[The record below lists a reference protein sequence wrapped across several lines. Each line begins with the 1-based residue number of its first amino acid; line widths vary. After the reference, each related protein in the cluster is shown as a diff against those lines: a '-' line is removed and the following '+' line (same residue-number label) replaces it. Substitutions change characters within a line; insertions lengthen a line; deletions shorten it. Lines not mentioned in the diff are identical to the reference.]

1 MAAPKR
7 VEECV
12 AIAIDRSGSMGTGF
26 DEQQAW
32 CDDGNDNA
40 LKKTLDR
47 RTRMDAVKQVTT
59 LLAGIAGINFCE
71 RQKKSRNRES
81 LYHKLH
87 SFIEPP

>member
-59 LLAGIAGINFCE
+59 LLVSTFAGINF
-71 RQKKSRNRES
+71 RDRLLGPK
-81 LYHKLH
+81 
-87 SFIEPP
+87 